1 MNMGENRLLFDGK
14 YIMVGTI
21 LTALS
26 LFILWRPVGTLASAL
41 AFGFYLVFFG
51 QTLGQTVF
59 PSEKK
64 SWQKIFGVLML
75 AGLQTI
81 ILSVIYWFYRIDK
94 SIITIVIVFLPA
106 SISML
111 KTKYTG
117 TLTNVAADLDWQSY
131 AHTKSYLATKLLALL
146 VISGQSLLFFALWGK
161 RFSDTLISPWT
172 IIGPRFFIVFVI
184 TTILLLWT
192 LQKSKHAAS
201 NLFLITLHTLLML
214 NVALIIFKIGFGF
227 DPFIH
232 RATEKWIL
240 EHGLIEPKTPY
251 YLGQYV
257 MVILAHLTTKI
268 PLETIDKIIVPLG
281 AGLLIPLLTYFFLS
295 RLGFKDKLYPAL
307 ALIALLPLNYFTVT
321 TPNNLALLIAYIIF
335 LLIWYQKTDG
345 SKQNLW
351 FGSTM
356 CLAAIAIHPFIGLPV
371 LVIYLASRFFQNSSR
386 KKNIAL
392 TALYLPILGMTVP
405 LSFYLNSF
413 GAGYGFVFINPLAR
427 LNNFVLLFSR
437 PHWVWLD
444 HGNFWWQA
452 LYVYRGAIK
461 PLFAAVAVIGLILA
475 IKKYKSEAAK
485 FVILSAVGLFISV
498 FILATAVKFDD
509 VISYEQNVYAS
520 RILELVLILLIPGFA
535 LALRELFLKLK
546 KQSFRQFGLAII
558 FSFLLLISWYFTYPT
573 RDPVS
578 FHTGWAI
585 READINAVHF
595 IDNKNQNKKDYIVI
609 TNQLLGAAAL
619 REFGFAKYFKTP
631 TGELYFYSIPTG
643 GPLYQ
648 YFRKMV
654 YQQPKRQ
661 WMEEAMAIVG
671 VKKAYFVHTNYWAPA
686 AQIRDQAKLEADN
699 WWELENG
706 RVWVYEY
713 IKKDK

>member
-1 MNMGENRLLFDGK
+1 MEENRLLFDGK
-14 YIMVGTI
+14 YITVGTI
-21 LTALS
+21 LTAL
-26 LFILWRPVGTLASAL
+26 LLWVLWHPTGTAASAL
-41 AFGFYLVFFG
+41 IFVFYLVFFG
-51 QTLGQTVF
+51 QTLGQTAF

-75 AGLQTI
+75 LGLQTI
-81 ILSVIYWFYRIDK
+81 ILSIIYWFYRIDK
-94 SIITIVIVFLPA
+94 SIIAIIIVLLPA
-106 SISML
+106 GISLL
-111 KTKYTG
+111 KVKYTG
-117 TLTNVAADLDWQSY
+117 TLTNMATDLDWQSY
-131 AHTKSYLATKLLALL
+131 AHTKSYLATKLLAIA
-146 VISGQSLLFFALWGK
+146 VIGGQSLLFYALWGK

-172 IIGPRFFIVFVI
+172 IIGPRFFIVFII

-201 NLFLITLHTLLML
+201 NLLMITLHTILML
-214 NVALIIFKIGFGF
+214 NVALVIFKIGFGF

-240 EHGLIEPKTPY
+240 EHGLIDPKTPY

-257 MVILAHLTTKI
+257 MVILAHLATKI

-295 RLGFKDKLYPAL
+295 RIGFKDKLYPAL
-307 ALIALLPLNYFTVT
+307 ALIAFLPLNYFTVT

-335 LLIWYQKTDG
+335 LLVWHQKTEN
-345 SKQNLW
+345 SEQTIW
-351 FGSTM
+351 FGLTM
-356 CLAAIAIHPFIGLPV
+356 CFAAIAIHPFVGLPV
-371 LVIYLASRFFQNSSR
+371 LVIYLASRFFQNNNR
-386 KKNIAL
+386 KKNTTLA
-392 TALYLPILGMTVP
+392 ALYLPLLGMIVP
-405 LSFYLNSF
+405 LAFYLNSF
-413 GAGYGFVFINPLAR
+413 RVGYGFSFVNPLAR
-427 LNNFVLLFSR
+427 LSNFVLLFSK

-444 HGNFWWQA
+444 HGGLWWQA

-461 PLFAAVAVIGLILA
+461 PLFAAVAIIGLILA
-475 IKKYKSEAAK
+475 IKKYKSEIAK
-485 FVILSAVGLFISV
+485 FVILSASGLFISV

-520 RILELVLILLIPGFA
+520 RILELILVMLIPGFV
-535 LALRELFLKLK
+535 LALRELFLRQK
-546 KQSFRQFGLAII
+546 KQGLKQFGLAII

-578 FHTGWAI
+578 FHTGWAV
-585 READINAVHF
+585 READIKTVHF
-595 IDNKNQNKKDYIVI
+595 IDNKNQGKKDYVVI
-609 TNQLLGAAAL
+609 TNQLVGAAAL
-619 REFGFAKYFKTP
+619 REFGFAKYFKTA
-631 TGELYFYSIPTG
+631 TGEHYFYSIPTG

-661 WMEEAMAIVG
+661 WMEEAMAIAG

-686 AQIRDQAKLEADN
+686 APIRDQAKLEADN

-713 IKKDK
+713 IKKES